1 MQTQRIIDHLTRL
14 HIPSFWI
21 SAVQELGQQ
30 DLSLKQAIEQIV
42 AITDTTPNVSDIHEA
57 RLMYQYLVQDG
68 LRLRSQGVEN
78 VDTKWILE
86 SALGKARAFK
96 KKHPY
101 VFATG
106 EDVAAKVNE
115 KSEVKQKKG
124 WKQAR
129 VIELRDANPNMDR
142 KELIQL
148 FMKECD
154 MTLACATTY
163 YHSWVRNKQP

>member
-1 MQTQRIIDHLTRL
+1 MKTQRIVDHLDRL
-14 HIPSFWI
+14 RIPSFSVAGVI
-21 SAVQELGQQ
+21 VELGQQ
-30 DLSLKQAIEQIV
+30 DLSLNQAIEQIV
-42 AITDTTPNVSDIHEA
+42 AITDTKPDVSDVHEA

-68 LRLRSQGVEN
+68 LRLRKQGVEN
-78 VDTKWILE
+78 IDTVWILD
-86 SALGKARAFK
+86 SARNKAKAFK
-96 KKHPY
+96 IKYPY

-115 KSEVKQKKG
+115 KGEVKQKKG

-129 VIELRDANPNMDR
+129 VIELRNANPNMDR
-142 KELIQL
+142 KDLIQL

-163 YHSWVRNKQP
+163 YHNHVKDKK